1 MGKDMHSRKI
11 TCYNLAIKNREF
23 PMLHFKLLF
32 LLNIV
37 KGSPNQILKLLKIPT
52 HVAYW
57 EPWQCVPLWFVL
69 LLSPNKAIL
78 LPLQICV
85 TPIFTSLDLET
96 RNLEMP
102 NPDSNNQ

>member
-52 HVAYW
+52 HVAY
-57 EPWQCVPLWFVL
+57 
-69 LLSPNKAIL
+69 
-78 LPLQICV
+78 
-85 TPIFTSLDLET
+85 
-96 RNLEMP
+96 
-102 NPDSNNQ
+102 